1 MIYTNKTEKIL
12 PYCKKLGKS
21 KDAMWKF
28 SNIAQAIFF
37 FFSHFGNS
45 PRKLPLSVSSGSDKT
60 ISEKCVTLLTYNLV
74 RRGLPVLP

>member
-37 FFSHFGNS
+37 SLAILATAPANCHFQFQAGRIKQY
-45 PRKLPLSVSSGSDKT
+45 RKSVLHSK
-60 ISEKCVTLLTYNLV
+60 LTYV
-74 RRGLPVLP
+74 HTKG